1 MARLHNFPTPLSSSA
16 EQVYLSAVSRG
27 FAGHDDAGIV
37 RMYYPDPISK
47 ASPTTTTGSS
57 GDDSSPKLH
66 LILQLLAAIHV
77 AAAAE
82 SIAYAKH
89 MGIDLAQFFEL
100 ASDAAGG
107 SAAFRDRGPDM
118 IQGLNGDVQ
127 VWSLSGRSS
136 LDTIV
141 ADLSFVV
148 QEGRKV
154 NCPMFLATEA
164 LNLFIFAQ
172 RKGWGK
178 RSDASIVRLWES
190 AA

>member
-27 FAGHDDAGIV
+27 FAGHDDAGVV
-37 RMYYPDPISK
+37 RMYYPDPITK
-47 ASPTTTTGSS
+47 VSPTTTTGSS
-57 GDDSSPKLH
+57 DDDAASKVRLV
-66 LILQLLAAIHV
+66 LQLLAGIHV
-77 AAAAE
+77 ASAAE

-89 MGIDLAQFFEL
+89 MNIDLPQFFEL

-107 SAAFRDRGPDM
+107 SAMFKDRGPDM

-136 LDTIV
+136 LDAIV

-154 NCPMFLATEA
+154 NCPMFMATEA
-164 LNLFIFAQ
+164 LNLFTFAQ
-172 RKGWGK
+172 RNGWGK

-190 AA
+190 A